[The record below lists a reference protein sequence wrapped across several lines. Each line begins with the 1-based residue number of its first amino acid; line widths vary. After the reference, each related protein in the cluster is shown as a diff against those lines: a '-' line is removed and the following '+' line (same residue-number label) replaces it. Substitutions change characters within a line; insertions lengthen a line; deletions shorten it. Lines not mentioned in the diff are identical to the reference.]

1 MTTTAWIFVALTL
14 AVAILD
20 WAAVYSANAKA
31 EYLLKPLTMVM
42 LAGVVLT
49 LDLGEGADRW
59 WHLAAVLLSMVG
71 DIFLMLPGDRD
82 EYFLG
87 GLFSFLLAH
96 IAYIVGMSELGI
108 SSPAVLVGVALA
120 VAAVGGIGS
129 KIAPAAKRKDKRLFV
144 PVIAYMCVIGT
155 MLASSIGTG
164 VPIGIVGA
172 VLFCLSD
179 SAIGWSRF
187 VNEFAHHRMVIIT
200 TYHLGQLGLV
210 LALLGS

>member
-1 MTTTAWIFVALTL
+1 
-14 AVAILD
+14 
-20 WAAVYSANAKA
+20 
-31 EYLLKPLTMVM
+31 
-42 LAGVVLT
+42 
-49 LDLGEGADRW
+49 
-59 WHLAAVLLSMVG
+59 
-71 DIFLMLPGDRD
+71 MLPGDRD

-108 SSPAVLVGVALA
+108 SSPAVLVGVVLA